1 MASGSRAVWATSA
14 SLPPVP
20 DITMPA
26 ATTRRSP
33 DLAPPSGTVSETPAP
48 SPGRA
53 RTPAVPGRGSEQL
66 VIRRR
71 RSAPVVPAAPVA
83 LVVPVVP
90 SAVVAVVPA
99 LPAAP
104 DLPAKAVSTSK
115 REQRSR
121 VARSRRLWTTGN
133 QVLLALLLWTGLAAI
148 VYTLDPDDPAARG
161 AFFAA
166 LFGALFFTLVPLI
179 RGVSLQFSHSRL
191 YQEAVGW
198 HATRQ
203 AFMVATF
210 VTLNT
215 FFQMQRSWSG
225 LTALILFSVFAVIEI
240 VALARR

>member
-1 MASGSRAVWATSA
+1 
-14 SLPPVP
+14 
-20 DITMPA
+20 
-26 ATTRRSP
+26 
-33 DLAPPSGTVSETPAP
+33 
-48 SPGRA
+48 
-53 RTPAVPGRGSEQL
+53 
-66 VIRRR
+66 
-71 RSAPVVPAAPVA
+71 
-83 LVVPVVP
+83 
-90 SAVVAVVPA
+90 
-99 LPAAP
+99 
-104 DLPAKAVSTSK
+104 
-115 REQRSR
+115 
-121 VARSRRLWTTGN
+121 
-133 QVLLALLLWTGLAAI
+133 VLLALLLWTGLAAI